1 MSTAARTFKTPK
13 ADDRAA
19 CVGEAAGA
27 SAGGPVAD
35 VVALLDGAAG
45 RFGERPGVTDHTGSW
60 TWRGLQAA
68 SRRVAGALQALGVAP
83 GDRVLVVLP
92 PGRQFAAV
100 LFGAM
105 RAGAAVV
112 PANGS
117 ASPFEL
123 DWVLTDAE
131 PCVLVSDRT
140 ELTALAERAGARAVT
155 PAALLDGPAAEPAAE
170 PVAGPVAVSADST
183 ALLLYTSGSTGR
195 PKGIVCPHRAVAFA
209 ARAIFRRLAY
219 RPDDVVFTRL
229 PLSFDYG
236 LYQIFLCALAG
247 AELVLP
253 HGTASSRELVAL
265 RAARA
270 TVVPVVPT
278 YAAMLAR
285 LAARDRRPLPIR
297 LFTNTGAALA
307 GQDVERLRD
316 AFPDAAVVCMY
327 GMSECK
333 RITIADPDEDLAHP
347 ATVGRA
353 LPGTRLWVVDPSGT
367 PLPPGENGEIVAAG
381 PHVMAGYW
389 RAEEQSARRFRPA
402 PDGDGPAVFTGDHG
416 RLDAEGRLY
425 FAGRADDLFKR
436 RGWRMGTQELELA
449 MLDIPGVRAAAAV
462 PPAPDG
468 TLTVWAVTDLAP
480 ERVLRGLSERLG
492 AARTPDR
499 CVVVADLPRTAH
511 GKVDRAAL
519 PRPEETAL
527 PRPDRAALPAPDGA
541 AR

>member
-1 MSTAARTFKTPK
+1 MSAPAGESGTRRE
-13 ADDRAA
+13 ADRVTGRGVEPARAA
-19 CVGEAAGA
+19 AYD
-27 SAGGPVAD
+27 VADERVPD
-35 VVALLDGAAG
+35 VVALLDRAAG
-45 RFGERPGVTDHTGSW
+45 RFGDRRAVTDHAGSW
-60 TWRGLQAA
+60 TWHELDRA
-68 SRRVAGALQALGVAP
+68 SRRVAGALLALGVAP
-83 GDRVLVVLP
+83 GDRVLAVLP
-92 PGRQFAAV
+92 PGREFVAV
-100 LFGAM
+100 LFGAL

-131 PCVLVSDRT
+131 PSVLVSDRA
-140 ELTALAERAGARAVT
+140 ELTAPAERVGARIVT
-155 PAALLDGPAAEPAAE
+155 PAALLDWRAA
-170 PVAGPVAVSADST
+170 GSSAVSAEST

-209 ARAIFRRLAY
+209 AGAISRRLAY
-219 RPDDVVFTRL
+219 RSDDVVWTRL
-229 PLSFDYG
+229 PFSFDYG

-253 HGTASSRELVAL
+253 QGTASSRELVAL

-278 YAAMLAR
+278 FAAMLAR
-285 LAARDRRPLPIR
+285 LAARDPRPLSVR
-297 LFTNTGAALA
+297 LFTNTGAALV
-307 GQDVERLRD
+307 GQDVGRLRG

-333 RITIADPDEDLAHP
+333 RITVADPDEDLAHP

-353 LPGTRLWVVDPSGT
+353 LPGTRLWVVDPHGT
-367 PLPPGENGEIVAAG
+367 PVPPGETGEIVAAG

-389 RAEEQSARRFRPA
+389 RAGDQTARRFRPA

-416 RLDAEGRLY
+416 CLDADGRLY

-468 TLTVWAVTDLAP
+468 TLTVWAVTDLPP
-480 ERVLRGLSERLG
+480 ERVLRGLTERLG

-511 GKVDRAAL
+511 GKI
-519 PRPEETAL
+519 
-527 PRPDRAALPAPDGA
+527 DRAALPAPEE
-541 AR
+541 ARR

>member
-1 MSTAARTFKTPK
+1 MRAADGRSTASHT
-13 ADDRAA
+13 DDLLA
-19 CVGEAAGA
+19 CAGTTATASGGE
-27 SAGGPVAD
+27 PTEPD

-45 RFGERPGVTDHTGSW
+45 RFGERPGVTDAAGSW

-68 SRRVAGALQALGVAP
+68 SRHVAGALLARGVAP
-83 GDRVLVVLP
+83 GDRVLVVLA
-92 PGRQFAAV
+92 PGRQFTAV
-100 LFGAM
+100 LFGAL
-105 RAGAAVV
+105 RVGAVVV
-112 PANGS
+112 PADGS

-123 DWVLTDAE
+123 GWVLTDAE
-131 PCVLVSDRT
+131 PRMLVSDRP

-155 PAALLDGPAAEPAAE
+155 PAELLDGPAAEP
-170 PVAGPVAVSADST
+170 VAVPADGT

-247 AELVLP
+247 AEVVLP
-253 HGTASSRELVAL
+253 DGTGSPRELVAL
-265 RAARA
+265 RAAGA

-285 LAARDRRPLPIR
+285 LAARDRRPLPVR
-297 LFTNTGAALA
+297 LFTNTGAALI
-307 GQDVERLRD
+307 GPDVHRLRG
-316 AFPDAAVVCMY
+316 AFPGAAVVCMY

-333 RITIADPDEDLAHP
+333 RITVADPDEDLAHP

-353 LPGTRLWVVDPSGT
+353 LPGTRLWVVDPSGR
-367 PLPPGENGEIVAAG
+367 PLPPGESGEIVAAG

-389 RAEEQSARRFRPA
+389 RAEEQNAVRFRPA
-402 PDGDGPAVFTGDHG
+402 PDGAGPAVFTGDHG
-416 RLDAEGRLY
+416 RLDADGRLY

-449 MLDIPGVRAAAAV
+449 MLDIPGVRAAAAT
-462 PPAPDG
+462 PPAADG

-480 ERVLRGLSERLG
+480 ERVLRGLRERLG

-519 PRPEETAL
+519 P
-527 PRPDRAALPAPDGA
+527 AAEGA